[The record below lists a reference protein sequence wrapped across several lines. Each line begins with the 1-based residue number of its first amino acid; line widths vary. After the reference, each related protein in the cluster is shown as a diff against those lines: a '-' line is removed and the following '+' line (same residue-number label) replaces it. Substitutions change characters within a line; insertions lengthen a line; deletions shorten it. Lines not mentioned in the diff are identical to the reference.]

1 MAAVPVEVSQVADV
15 TPVLYFAFLGSSLA
29 FAVGTYIALTKIKLI

>member
-1 MAAVPVEVSQVADV
+1 MAAVPVEVAQVADV
-15 TPVLYFAFLGSSLA
+15 TPVLYLAFLGSSLA